1 MLPDLGYKIAARFHF
16 PALGKRALVQ
26 PAFTQGI
33 FLRLGVNP
41 TSIFAILC
49 HHLPRPMKNLPT
61 AFQRSALW
69 TAITALSI
77 TLVGALAIGFIY
89 LGTQVIGFL
98 QPILMPFAVAG
109 VLAYLLEP
117 GVAWLERK
125 GLKRQRAVL
134 IIFAVFSMGLF
145 GLGWWILP
153 KLGEQTSNLAKK
165 IPGYTVKARVAVL
178 DFATRMERE
187 YGIPLPA
194 PLADLVDASK
204 TNSTTPATQ
213 APSPTSEAVPTPPA
227 LPAAPASGGITPES
241 NIAPEGELETK
252 DNEATSE
259 LDFDLKALLTGDWV
273 KTTLPTVLSN
283 AWKFIRSTFGGF
295 LGIFGFL
302 LSLIIVPLYLYYFL
316 IESAKIKT
324 QWSDYLPLR
333 ASAFKDEVVSCLNE
347 INRYL
352 IAFFRGQLF
361 VSVINGIAT
370 GAGLMI
376 IGLDFGLLI
385 GLALCVAGI
394 IPYLGI
400 ALCWIPAVIIGAVQ
414 GGSALI
420 PGDPWWALPLAV
432 SIIFIVVQQIDGFF
446 ITPRI
451 VGEAVGLHPMTVIA
465 SVLVW
470 TLLLG
475 GLLGAILAVPMT
487 ASVKVLFQRYIWRA
501 RIAPR
506 TVGGARQGGVATEV
520 L

>member
-1 MLPDLGYKIAARFHF
+1 
-16 PALGKRALVQ
+16 
-26 PAFTQGI
+26 
-33 FLRLGVNP
+33 
-41 TSIFAILC
+41 
-49 HHLPRPMKNLPT
+49 MKNFPT
-61 AFQRSALW
+61 AFQRSSLW

-77 TLVGALAIGFIY
+77 TVVGALAIGFIY
-89 LGTQVIGFL
+89 LVTQVIGFL

-109 VLAYLLEP
+109 VLAYLLDP
-117 GVAWLERK
+117 GVAWLEKR
-125 GLKRQRAVL
+125 GLKRRPAVL
-134 IIFAVFSMGLF
+134 IIFAAFTLALA

-153 KLGEQTSNLAKK
+153 KIGEQTSNLAKK
-165 IPGYTVKARVAVL
+165 VPGYTVKARTAVL
-178 DFATRMERE
+178 DFATRMERD

-194 PLADLVDASK
+194 PIAEVIHETTKAPAATAVPDA
-204 TNSTTPATQ
+204 TAVTPEAPPTIAAATGT
-213 APSPTSEAVPTPPA
+213 TSESPPDTTTE
-227 LPAAPASGGITPES
+227 PAAES
-241 NIAPEGELETK
+241 
-252 DNEATSE
+252 SF
-259 LDFDLKALLTGDWV
+259 DFDLRALLSGEWV
-273 KTTLPTVLSN
+273 KTTLPTLLGN
-283 AWKFIRSTFGGF
+283 GWNFIKSTFGGF
-295 LGIFGFL
+295 LGVFGFL

-316 IESAKIKT
+316 IESVKIKA

-414 GGSALI
+414 NGSALI
-420 PGDPWWALPLAV
+420 PGDPWWAMPLAV
-432 SIIFIVVQQIDGFF
+432 SVIFILVQQIDALF

-475 GLLGAILAVPMT
+475 GLLGAILAVPLT
-487 ASVKVLFQRYIWRA
+487 ASLKVLFQRYIWRA

-506 TVGGARQGGVATEV
+506 TIGGARQVV
-520 L
+520 